1 MKKNGH
7 NEIVGYSDTGQA
19 DSTTGSCT
27 FVGGN
32 PANVV
37 AGSSKLN
44 IEMTSTNS
52 VLIWLLVLRNDLG
65 FGLPKA

>member
-1 MKKNGH
+1 MAIMRLLDTAMQARQIPLLDLVH
-7 NEIVGYSDTGQA
+7 LSEEIQS
-19 DSTTGSCT
+19 
-27 FVGGN
+27 
-32 PANVV
+32 NVV

-65 FGLPKA
+65 FGLPKP